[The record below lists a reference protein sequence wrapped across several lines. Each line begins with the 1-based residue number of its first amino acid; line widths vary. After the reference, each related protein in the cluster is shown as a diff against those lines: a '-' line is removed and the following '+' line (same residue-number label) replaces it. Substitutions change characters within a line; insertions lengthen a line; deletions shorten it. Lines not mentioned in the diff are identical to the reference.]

1 MLLARL
7 WQTTMIGATF
17 GESAV
22 RRSAEN
28 KKAHRF
34 PVRLLFQPWRAL
46 RHALRL
52 SEAESHARM

>member
-17 GESAV
+17 GESAA

-46 RHALRL
+46 PLALRL